1 MIADCL
7 ELLFYKSHLQSHDPD
22 VAAIIFGFS
31 VSELSQ
37 LRDYLKDG
45 RHSFMHFFTDILS
58 WTSLVLMR
66 SESLG
71 SDSHFLPG

>member
-1 MIADCL
+1 MRKIALGLFFCIKFYQKCNMIADCL

-58 WTSLVLMR
+58 
-66 SESLG
+66 
-71 SDSHFLPG
+71 